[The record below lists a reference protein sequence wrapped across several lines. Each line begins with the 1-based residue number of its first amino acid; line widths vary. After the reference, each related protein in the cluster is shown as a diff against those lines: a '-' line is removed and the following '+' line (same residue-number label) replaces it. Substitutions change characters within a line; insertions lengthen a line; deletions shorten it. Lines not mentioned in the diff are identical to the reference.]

1 MRRSFLAVLLITSL
15 GVIATPAQSEV
26 VSADTKM
33 TLVKTI
39 TGDISPK
46 SVRSSGSGL
55 VSAHNMMYRHSVTI
69 YDANTFELVSTVPDS
84 VQLSKYGYSKYS
96 SIYKGSPVEGAYSP
110 DGKYLYVTNYAMYGK
125 GFNREGHD
133 ICSPASGYDTSFLYR
148 VNLAKYEIDNV
159 YPVGSVP
166 KVVEVTPDN
175 KFVLVSNWCS
185 YDLTVISIAS
195 QKVVKTIKIGRY
207 PRGIAVSNDSKF
219 AYVAEMGGNQIHVI
233 DLEDFS
239 KTYIPIGSNPRAI
252 VLSPDNKFV
261 LVSNWCSYDLKVISV
276 DSQKVVKTVKI
287 GRYPRGIAVSNDSK
301 FAYVAEMGGNQ
312 IHVINL
318 EDFSKTYI
326 PIGSN
331 PRAIVLSPDNSM
343 MYVTMNLSGKVASWD
358 LINNKAGKSVKTGK
372 AARSLAISSDG
383 TALFVVNF
391 VSDTISKVRTS
402 DMKVF
407 QSIKAC
413 NEPIGITYDSPTSRT
428 WVACYGGAIKIFDNK

>member
-33 TLVKTI
+33 SLVKTI
-39 TGDISPK
+39 TGNISPK

-125 GFNREGHD
+125 GFTREGHD

-148 VNLAKYEIDNV
+148 VNLATYEIDNV

-185 YDLTVISIAS
+185 YDLKVISIAS
-195 QKVVKTIKIGRY
+195 QKVVKTI
-207 PRGIAVSNDSKF
+207 
-219 AYVAEMGGNQIHVI
+219 
-233 DLEDFS
+233 
-239 KTYIPIGSNPRAI
+239 
-252 VLSPDNKFV
+252 
-261 LVSNWCSYDLKVISV
+261 
-276 DSQKVVKTVKI
+276 KI

-391 VSDTISKVRTS
+391 VSNTISKVRTS

>member
-1 MRRSFLAVLLITSL
+1 MRRSYLAVLLIISL
-15 GVIATPAQSEV
+15 CVIATPAQSEV

-33 TLVKTI
+33 SLVKTI
-39 TGDISPK
+39 TGNISPK

-233 DLEDFS
+233 
-239 KTYIPIGSNPRAI
+239 
-252 VLSPDNKFV
+252 
-261 LVSNWCSYDLKVISV
+261 
-276 DSQKVVKTVKI
+276 
-287 GRYPRGIAVSNDSK
+287 
-301 FAYVAEMGGNQ
+301 
-312 IHVINL
+312 NL

-358 LINNKAGKSVKTGK
+358 LLNNKAGKSVKTGK

-391 VSDTISKVRTS
+391 ISNTISKVRTS

-428 WVACYGGAIKIFDNK
+428 WVACYGGAIKIYDNK

>member
-33 TLVKTI
+33 SLVKTI
-39 TGDISPK
+39 TGNISPK

-233 DLEDFS
+233 
-239 KTYIPIGSNPRAI
+239 
-252 VLSPDNKFV
+252 
-261 LVSNWCSYDLKVISV
+261 
-276 DSQKVVKTVKI
+276 
-287 GRYPRGIAVSNDSK
+287 
-301 FAYVAEMGGNQ
+301 
-312 IHVINL
+312 NL

-372 AARSLAISSDG
+372 AARRLAISSDG

-391 VSDTISKVRTS
+391 ISNTISKVRTS

-428 WVACYGGAIKIFDNK
+428 WVACYGGAIKIYDNK

>member
-33 TLVKTI
+33 SLVKTI
-39 TGDISPK
+39 TGNISPK

-125 GFNREGHD
+125 GFTREGHD

-148 VNLAKYEIDNV
+148 VNLANYEIDNV

-233 DLEDFS
+233 
-239 KTYIPIGSNPRAI
+239 
-252 VLSPDNKFV
+252 
-261 LVSNWCSYDLKVISV
+261 
-276 DSQKVVKTVKI
+276 
-287 GRYPRGIAVSNDSK
+287 
-301 FAYVAEMGGNQ
+301 
-312 IHVINL
+312 NL

-358 LINNKAGKSVKTGK
+358 LLNNKAGKSVKTGK

-391 VSDTISKVRTS
+391 ISNTISKVRTS

-428 WVACYGGAIKIFDNK
+428 WVACYGGAIKIYDNK